1 MPPPHRFFFNTI
13 RFYVFFWHY
22 PAWQCFVWEKL
33 KKDPRVW
40 CSPRCK
46 DGQNCHCGRLSF
58 HFPDIR
64 SRWRLW
70 RLKADHCA
78 LLSKRPIIILAIFR
92 PHQWLI
98 NCVQFSFPQ
107 KISCFFFFIERL
119 SWWMDSQFCQFLR
132 RGFFCR
138 ISDEVCLVINTALV
152 KFSSQIFVGP
162 RLDRGGGGYWQD
174 LSKFL
179 QHNNPRILLSSEIV
193 WE

>member
-1 MPPPHRFFFNTI
+1 M
-13 RFYVFFWHY
+13 
-22 PAWQCFVWEKL
+22 WEKL
-33 KKDPRVW
+33 KKDSRIW

-46 DGQNCHCGRLSF
+46 DGQNCHCGRFSF

-70 RLKADHCA
+70 RLKADPCA
-78 LLSKRPIIILAIFR
+78 LLSKRPIIILVIFR

-98 NCVQFSFPQ
+98 NWVQFSFPQ
-107 KISCFFFFIERL
+107 KNLVSSFFIERL

-162 RLDRGGGGYWQD
+162 RPDRGGGGYWQD

-179 QHNNPRILLSSEIV
+179 QHNNSRILSSEIV

>member
-119 SWWMDSQFCQFLR
+119 SWWMDSQFCLFAQGFLLPYIWWSVSCYKYSFGQIFEPDLCR
-132 RGFFCR
+132 SSARQRGWGLLAR
-138 ISDEVCLVINTALV
+138 LV
-152 KFSSQIFVGP
+152 KISATQ
-162 RLDRGGGGYWQD
+162 
-174 LSKFL
+174 
-179 QHNNPRILLSSEIV
+179 
-193 WE
+193 

>member
-1 MPPPHRFFFNTI
+1 MCPPLIAFFSIPLDFT
-13 RFYVFFWHY
+13 FFSDTSLLDYALCGKNW
-22 PAWQCFVWEKL
+22 
-33 KKDPRVW
+33 KKDTRIW

-98 NCVQFSFPQ
+98 IVSNFHSHRRILFLLFYRESFVMNGFPILSVFAQ
-107 KISCFFFFIERL
+107 GFLLPYIWWSVSCYKYSFGQIFEPDLCRSSARQRGWGLLATLVKISAT
-119 SWWMDSQFCQFLR
+119 Q
-132 RGFFCR
+132 
-138 ISDEVCLVINTALV
+138 
-152 KFSSQIFVGP
+152 
-162 RLDRGGGGYWQD
+162 
-174 LSKFL
+174 
-179 QHNNPRILLSSEIV
+179 
-193 WE
+193 